1 MDEMIDAL
9 TTGIGVELGRP
20 LRLSYYQLK
29 QRLQQNEKF
38 QAANDDEKVALVDL
52 LALSIFHHQ
61 VIVAFH
67 GANNFRQGSRQLGV
81 EDVRVG
87 GKNLGKDFFIQS
99 DKVLKAF
106 FAIVSG
112 YGIAIEKLHVSTIN
126 EFVEFWLGEMSPRR
140 G

>member
-1 MDEMIDAL
+1 MIEAL
-9 TTGIGVELGRP
+9 TKGIGVEVGRP

-29 QRLQQNEKF
+29 QRLQQNKKY
-38 QAANDDEKVALVDL
+38 QASDHDTKIALVDL

-61 VIVAFH
+61 VIVPLY
-67 GANNFRQGSRQLGV
+67 GANNFRQGSRQLGI

-87 GKNLGKDFFIQS
+87 GKNLGKDFF
-99 DKVLKAF
+99 VLSNKIPKAF

-112 YGIAIEKLHVSTIN
+112 YGITVEKLHVSTIGD
-126 EFVEFWLGEMSPRR
+126 FVDYWLGQMRSRR